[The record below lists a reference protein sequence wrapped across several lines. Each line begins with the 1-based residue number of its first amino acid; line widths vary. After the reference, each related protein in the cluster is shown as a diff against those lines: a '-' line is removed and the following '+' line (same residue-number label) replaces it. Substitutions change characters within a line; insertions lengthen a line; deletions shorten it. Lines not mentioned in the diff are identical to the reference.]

1 MYKFLLRRKIKQ
13 LINNSERKRAYHN
26 LKEIRS
32 VLVLFDTE
40 NFDDASYFIQQMK
53 KMGKKVKAIA
63 FKNKTDTNNYSKI
76 SYTIVTEKDMKSE
89 SLIQVVNSSEDEK
102 FDLIVDLTLKENL
115 LLIYV
120 LISVNSP
127 LKVGFYKH
135 PLSVHDIVISFAPGL
150 VQNVKELGKQLIHYL
165 TVISSDTR
173 TGTMNKPITGG
184 NR

>member
-13 LINNSERKRAYHN
+13 IINRSERKRTYHN
-26 LKEIRS
+26 LKEIKS

-53 KMGKKVKAIA
+53 KMGKKVKAFA
-63 FKNKTDTNNYSKI
+63 FKDKKDTKQYSKI

-89 SLIQVVNSSEDEK
+89 SLTQLVNSFEDEK
-102 FDLIVDLTLKENL
+102 LDLIVDLTLKENL
-115 LLIYV
+115 LLLYV
-120 LISVNSP
+120 LVSVNSP

-135 PLSVHDIVISFAPGL
+135 PLPVHDIVISFAPGL

-165 TVISSDTR
+165 TVMSSDTR
-173 TGTMNKPITGG
+173 AATMHKSTSGSKK
-184 NR
+184 